1 MRKTGILLAAALAC
15 AGCGPDATR
24 PAVQGNPEQHA
35 EELAAAKDYQ
45 QAAGEYLRLA
55 RLYSNRESHY
65 QLLAAQSYLNGAE
78 TETAASLLQEIDARS
93 RIEAAHRELL
103 RARLALLQHHP
114 AEALSF
120 SAEADRDAPE
130 WLQVLRHTI
139 RAAAYEES
147 ANLPGAIRERITLT
161 RHPAVQEPREANLD
175 SLWSDLNSIDRGSL
189 RGIATGN
196 DPALQGWIELTEMN
210 RDLMGKT
217 DVLRS
222 ALASWV
228 DGHASH
234 AAVPFITGKMLS
246 AAERFHVM
254 PQHIAL
260 LLPLSGQFDNAAAAI
275 RDGFL
280 AAWYAQDGSRPVVT
294 IYDANSLNIVDQ
306 YQKAVAAGADF
317 VVGPLEKGAVGSL
330 LQANIPMV
338 PTLALNRHELTEG
351 GQGAGVEHGGMPEL
365 IQFGLA
371 PEDEA
376 QLAAQRAHADGY
388 SRALVISAGND
399 WGRRLSSAFQNQWQ
413 ALGGRI
419 LEHVEY
425 QPGGNDFSADARE
438 LLNVDSSDAR
448 AAALRQQIGR
458 PLHSGA
464 RLREDADVI
473 FMAAIPVNAR
483 QIIPQLRF
491 FGADQI
497 PVYSSSHVYT
507 GAVDPQSDSDMNDVR
522 FPDMPWILDPESAA
536 PALEQGVIRNWPA
549 DSSATQRL
557 YAFGADAF
565 RLIPQIGRLVSQEG
579 ASMHGL
585 TGELHLSADGIIQRK
600 LMWAQ
605 FVDGSPRL
613 LDPVNTP

>member
-1 MRKTGILLAAALAC
+1 MALGC

-35 EELAAAKDYQ
+35 EELATAKDYR
-45 QAAGEYLRLA
+45 QAAEEYLRLA
-55 RLYSNRESHY
+55 RLYSNREFHY
-65 QLLAAQSYLNGAE
+65 QLLAAQSYLDAAE
-78 TETAASLLQEIDARS
+78 TEPAASLLQG
-93 RIEAAHRELL
+93 IETRNRNEATYRELL
-103 RARLALLQHHP
+103 NARLALVQHRP

-120 SAEADRDAPE
+120 SAEVDRDAPE
-130 WLQVLRHTI
+130 PLQILRHTI
-139 RAAAYEES
+139 RAGAYEAS
-147 ANLPGAIRERITLT
+147 GNVAGAIRERIALARYSAATE
-161 RHPAVQEPREANLD
+161 AREANLE
-175 SLWSDLNSIDRGSL
+175 SLWTDLNFVDRGSL
-189 RGIATGN
+189 RQLAAGGDT
-196 DPALQGWIELTEMN
+196 DVRGWIELSEMN
-210 RDLMGKT
+210 RDLSGKP
-217 DVLRS
+217 DDLRS

-228 DGHASH
+228 DGHPTH
-234 AAVPFITGKMLS
+234 AAVPYITGRMLS

-254 PQHIAL
+254 PRHIAL
-260 LLPLSGQFDNAAAAI
+260 LLPLTGQFNTAAVAI

-280 AAWYAQDGSRPVVT
+280 AAWYAHDGSRPVVT
-294 IYDANSLNIVDQ
+294 VYDADSLNIVDQ
-306 YQKAVAAGADF
+306 YRKAVAAGADF
-317 VVGPLEKGAVGSL
+317 VVGPLEKAAIGSL
-330 LQANIPMV
+330 LRANVTLV
-338 PTLALNRHELTEG
+338 PTLALNRQDLDEG
-351 GQGAGVEHGGMPEL
+351 GHHRTGAEHGEVPEL
-365 IQFGLA
+365 MQFGLA

-376 QLAAQRAHADGY
+376 QLAAQRAYADGH

-458 PLHSGA
+458 PLHAGT

-473 FMAAIPVNAR
+473 FMAAIPVAAR

-497 PVYSSSHVYT
+497 PVYASSHVYT
-507 GAVDPQSDSDMNDVR
+507 GNVDPQSDSDMNDVR
-522 FPDMPWILDPESAA
+522 FPDMPWVLDPEFAA
-536 PALEQGVIRNWPA
+536 PAIVQDVTRNWPA
-549 DSSATQRL
+549 DSSAAQRL

-565 RLIPQIGRLVSQEG
+565 RLIPQIGRLVSRQG
-579 ASMHGL
+579 SSMRGL
-585 TGELHLSADGIIQRK
+585 TGELYVGADGIVQRK

-605 FVDGSPRL
+605 FVEGKPRL
-613 LDPVNTP
+613 LDRVNTQ